1 MTTQQYHL
9 ENLFKPAETAKDS
22 LFSQTSIRPEVAIVL
37 GSGIQIFENLEN
49 QEVVSYGDI
58 EGFPK
63 ASVKGHKGEITLGTF
78 EGKSVAIFH
87 GRLHRYEGHPWANVV
102 FPITLMHAMGVKNIL
117 MTNAA
122 GGIHRYYTPGDLV
135 LIRDH
140 IYWQPV
146 TQEERA
152 YLSLQRGNDRMYFNF
167 SPELLEKAR
176 QAGHDA
182 DVALRQGTYVCLL
195 GPTYETHAEL
205 RLFSRM
211 GGDIVGMSTI
221 PEAIWAQALG
231 MGVVCFSCVTNVTY
245 DPLALANTSHEEVVQ
260 VAQQSSARLDNL
272 LQALLRRL

>member
-1 MTTQQYHL
+1 MTIQQYRL
-9 ENLFKPAETAKDS
+9 ENLFEPAEVARDS

-37 GSGIQIFENLEN
+37 GSGIQIFDNLED
-49 QEVVSYGDI
+49 QEVVPYEKI
-58 EGFPK
+58 QGFPK
-63 ASVKGHKGEITLGTF
+63 ASVKGHKGEITLGKF

-87 GRLHRYEGHPWANVV
+87 GRLHRYEGHPWSNVV
-102 FPITLMHAMGVKNIL
+102 FPTTLMHAMGIKTKIL
-117 MTNAA
+117 TNAA

-152 YLSLQRGNDRMYFNF
+152 YLSLQTGGGRMYYGYN
-167 SPELLEKAR
+167 PELLEKAR
-176 QAGHDA
+176 QAAHSA

-205 RLFSRM
+205 KLFSRM

-231 MGVVCFSCVTNVTY
+231 MDVVCFSCVTNVTY
-245 DPLALANTSHEEVVQ
+245 DPSALANTSHEEVVQ
-260 VAQQSSARLDNL
+260 VAQQSSARLDRL
-272 LQALLRRL
+272 LQALLRNL

>member
-1 MTTQQYHL
+1 MTKQQYRL
-9 ENLFKPAETAKDS
+9 EDLLAPAEAARDS
-22 LFSQTSIRPEVAIVL
+22 LFSQTTIRPEVAIVL

-49 QEVVSYGDI
+49 QEVVPYQNI
-58 EGFPK
+58 QGFPR

-78 EGKSVAIFH
+78 EGKSIAIFH
-87 GRLHRYEGHPWANVV
+87 GRLHRYEGHSWSNVV
-102 FPITLMHAMGVKNIL
+102 FPTTLMHAMGIRTIIL
-117 MTNAA
+117 TNAA
-122 GGIHRYYTPGDLV
+122 GGIHHYYTPGDLV

-152 YLSLQRGNDRMYFNF
+152 YLKLQLGDGRMYFGYK
-167 SPELLEKAR
+167 PELLDKAR
-176 QAGHDA
+176 QAAHDA

-205 RLFSRM
+205 RLFARM

-231 MGVVCFSCVTNVTY
+231 MDVVCFSCVTNVTY
-245 DPLALANTSHEEVVQ
+245 DPAALANTSHEEVVQ
-260 VAQQSSARLDNL
+260 VAQQSSARLNRL
-272 LQALLRRL
+272 LQALIRKL